1 MYKNSNIIYLFI
13 STIQAEFINDV
24 ENSSQYICT
33 PANIH
38 LREKKKLK
46 FYQEINLDINFLS
59 NTPTKGVSLKSPKK
73 VWNILSIF

>member
-33 PANIH
+33 PANQ
-38 LREKKKLK
+38 K
-46 FYQEINLDINFLS
+46 INLDINFLS